1 MTRTLS
7 LVALAL
13 AAVPALAAPV
23 PKTTAADQVKL
34 KNHVNVKMDSNL
46 HSENYPNNN
55 LNSLKAGVQKLG
67 GVSYTIDEGVLQL
80 GSSSVKDKPEKFEGI
95 KVGRKADKLHFLQ
108 GAGYSAENDTVVGRY
123 VIRYADKTKAEV
135 DIVYG
140 KDLVDWWAYP
150 GKDAPT
156 HSKIAW
162 EGENEAS
169 KGFDAKIRLYT
180 QTWMNPKPDQEIA
193 TIDFLA
199 TDVNQQCAPFCVA
212 ITAES
217 GKPNE
222 AAKYRELRAAY
233 REVLPPPW
241 RE

>member
-1 MTRTLS
+1 VIRSLS
-7 LVALAL
+7 LVALIATVV
-13 AAVPALAAPV
+13 AAVPAFAAPV
-23 PKTTAADQVKL
+23 PKTTAADQIKL
-34 KNHVNVKMDSNL
+34 KDHINVKMDTNL

-67 GVSYTIDEGVLQL
+67 DVSYTIDEGVLQL

-95 KVGRKADKLHFLQ
+95 KVGRTATKLYFLQ
-108 GAGYSAENDTVVGRY
+108 GAGYSAENDVVVGKY
-123 VIRYADKTKAEV
+123 VIHYADKTKAEV
-135 DIVYG
+135 EIVYG

-180 QTWMNPKPDQEIA
+180 QTWTNPKPEKEIA
-193 TIDFLA
+193 TIDFVA
-199 TDVNQQCAPFCVA
+199 ADVNQACAPFCVA

-217 GKPNE
+217 GKAEEKKDEP
-222 AAKYRELRAAY
+222 KKDK
-233 REVLPPPW
+233 
-241 RE
+241 